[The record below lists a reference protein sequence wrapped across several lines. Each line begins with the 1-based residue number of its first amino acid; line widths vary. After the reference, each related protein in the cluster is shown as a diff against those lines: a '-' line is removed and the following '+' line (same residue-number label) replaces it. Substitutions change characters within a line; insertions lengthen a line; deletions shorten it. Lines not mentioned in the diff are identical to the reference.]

1 MGGLFPTGG
10 SQITLQNNH
19 DYTLSVGIKTMVAT
33 PTLINKYIHK
43 QTNTYINKYVA
54 FFGPTFLLCYM

>member
-19 DYTLSVGIKTMVAT
+19 DYTLSVGITTMVET
-33 PTLINKYIHK
+33 PTLVNKDIH
-43 QTNTYINKYVA
+43 
-54 FFGPTFLLCYM
+54 